1 MAEMDPSDVRDALW
15 GDEVKATRTVISV
28 LFLISC
34 IAYLLVVHASGIE
47 TEVIRDRFHKNA
59 EPLFHGDMPATEY
72 PPLALLFI
80 AIPRLFGSTE
90 WGYETAYVGQ
100 MFVFMVIG
108 LLLASRLA
116 RDLGF
121 DRRKAM
127 MIYAILTLLMLE
139 FVLDRFDMI
148 VTVFTLAS
156 IVMFIEKRYPAAFF
170 LLACGTLLKVYPAM
184 LFPVYMLFLWQGRE
198 FRESAVG
205 TAAFVLTGLAVVAV
219 CLVFEPDAI
228 TSFLGYNGDRP
239 LQIES
244 TAATLLY
251 PLSMFGISDMW
262 IQSAKDFGSF
272 MSDNLRG
279 SLPDAVA
286 AQLLP
291 VLVIC
296 VAAVWVVYFAYILK
310 ARRTLAPMAITC
322 LVCMIMFLTVNK
334 VFSSQY
340 LIWLIPVVLLVCA
353 VCGGCYAKRLFWMS
367 VLTMVLTQ
375 ACFAYNI
382 GYLGGGDGINDLGM
396 MLLLARNIVVLAML
410 ADAVREMLAHI
421 RGKDSGDDPGAVASL
436 I

>member
-1 MAEMDPSDVRDALW
+1 MDRSDVRNVLW
-15 GDEVKATRTVISV
+15 GDEVKATRTVITV
-28 LFLISC
+28 LFLIAC
-34 IAYLLVVHASGIE
+34 TVYLLVVHASGIE
-47 TEVIRDRFHKNA
+47 TEVIRDRFYKNA
-59 EPLFHGDMPATEY
+59 EPLFRGEMPAMEY

-90 WGYETAYVGQ
+90 WGYETAYVAQ

-108 LLLASRLA
+108 LLLSARLA
-116 RDLGF
+116 QDLGF

-127 MIYAILTLLMLE
+127 IAYAIMTLLMLE

-184 LFPVYMLFLWQGRE
+184 LFPVYMLFLWQGQE
-198 FRESAVG
+198 FRESIIG
-205 TAAFVLTGLAVVAV
+205 TATFILTGLAAVAV
-219 CLVFEPDAI
+219 CLVFEPEAI

-251 PLSMFGISDMW
+251 PLSMFGISEMW
-262 IQSAKDFGSF
+262 IQSAKEYGSF

-279 SLPDAVA
+279 PLPDAVA
-286 AQLLP
+286 ATLVP

-296 VAAVWVVYFAYILK
+296 VAAVWATYLAYVLK
-310 ARRTLAPMAITC
+310 ARRILAPMLVTC
-322 LVCMIMFLTVNK
+322 LVCMIMFLAVNK

-340 LIWLIPVVLLVCA
+340 MIWLIPVVLA
-353 VCGGCYAKRLFWMS
+353 VCMVCDSRYAKRLFWMS
-367 VLTMVLTQ
+367 VLSMALTQ
-375 ACFAYNI
+375 VCFAYNI
-382 GYLGGGDGINDLGM
+382 GYLGGGDGINDIGM
-396 MLLLARNIVVLAML
+396 MLQLARNVVILAML
-410 ADAVREMLAHI
+410 VDASREMLACF
-421 RGKDSGDDPGAVASL
+421 RPTVPDDDSGAVATL
-436 I
+436 K

>member
-1 MAEMDPSDVRDALW
+1 MVDRSDVRQALW
-15 GDEVKATRTVISV
+15 GDGVKATRTVITV
-28 LFLISC
+28 LFLVSC
-34 IAYLLVVHASGIE
+34 IVYLLVVHASGIE
-47 TEVIRDRFHKNA
+47 TEVIRDRFYKNA

-90 WGYETAYVGQ
+90 WGYETAYVAQ
-100 MFVFMVIG
+100 MFVFMVVG
-108 LLLASRLA
+108 LLLSSRLA
-116 RDLGF
+116 QDLGF
-121 DRRKAM
+121 DRRRAM
-127 MIYAILTLLMLE
+127 IAYAILTLLMLE

-198 FRESAVG
+198 LRESVVG
-205 TAAFVLTGLAVVAV
+205 AATFILTGLAVVAV
-219 CLVFEPDAI
+219 CLVLEPHAI
-228 TSFLGYNGDRP
+228 TSFVGYNGDRP

-251 PLSMFGISDMW
+251 PLSMFGISEMW
-262 IQSAKDFGSF
+262 IQSAKEYGSF

-279 SLPDAVA
+279 PLPDAVA
-286 AQLLP
+286 VQLLP

-296 VAAVWVVYFAYILK
+296 IAAVWAIYSIYVLK
-310 ARRTLAPMAITC
+310 APRALAPMAVTC
-322 LVCMIMFLTVNK
+322 LVCMIMFLAVNK

-340 LIWLIPVVLLVCA
+340 MIWLIPVVLTVCA
-353 VCGGCYAKRLFWMS
+353 VCDDRYAQRLFWMS
-367 VLTMVLTQ
+367 VLSMVLTQ
-375 ACFAYNI
+375 VCFAYNI

-396 MLLLARNIVVLAML
+396 MLQLARNLIVLAML
-410 ADAVREMLAHI
+410 ADALREMLAYI
-421 RGKDSGDDPGAVASL
+421 RPGVPADDSGAVATL
-436 I
+436 K